1 MSALPS
7 VSEIFED
14 IPGEGIE
21 LEELTS
27 KFQKSIDET
36 NVRLFDQ
43 LLNLHCTVDAEF
55 RVRPRPVAELPS
67 KSKIDLLIRE
77 ARFTRTQSPK
87 LEINRKQEVTS
98 NWLGTPIVYVVSLLL
113 LSLR

>member
-14 IPGEGIE
+14 IPREGIQ
-21 LEELTS
+21 LEKLAS

-43 LLNLHCTVDAEF
+43 LLSLHCTIDAGF
-55 RVRPRPVAELPS
+55 CVRPRPAAELPS
-67 KSKIDLLIRE
+67 KSRIDVMIRE
-77 ARFTRTQSPK
+77 TKFTRTQRPK
-87 LEINRKQEVTS
+87 LDLRQKQEVTS
-98 NWLGTPIVYVVSLLL
+98 DWVETPKVYVASPLL
-113 LSLR
+113 LSPC